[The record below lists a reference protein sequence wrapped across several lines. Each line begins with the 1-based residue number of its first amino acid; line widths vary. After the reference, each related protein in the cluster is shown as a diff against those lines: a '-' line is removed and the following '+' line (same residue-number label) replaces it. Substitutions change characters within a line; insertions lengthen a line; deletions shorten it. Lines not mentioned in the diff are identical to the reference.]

1 MLRTST
7 INTNEKA
14 TPGEIMDDKIKTRL
28 LYATIEAYGGIHEFL
43 DALAEKVKNHEITE
57 QIQHLAEVGDTMTG
71 YPTSRDKIYRHYMNK
86 AMQRAKRYDRRNKPE
101 KADRYYKTVN
111 NLLSRFMG
119 SIPKGQE
126 NPNDIFDRLSVK
138 LPAYYQKR
146 TVENSAKHLYH
157 PKHSRY

>member
-7 INTNEKA
+7 INTNERA

>member
-57 QIQHLAEVGDTMTG
+57 QIQHLTEVGDTMTG

-86 AMQRAKRYDRRNKPE
+86 AMQRLNGM
-101 KADRYYKTVN
+101 TVGTS
-111 NLLSRFMG
+111 LRKL
-119 SIPKGQE
+119 I
-126 NPNDIFDRLSVK
+126 DTTRL
-138 LPAYYQKR
+138 
-146 TVENSAKHLYH
+146 
-157 PKHSRY
+157 